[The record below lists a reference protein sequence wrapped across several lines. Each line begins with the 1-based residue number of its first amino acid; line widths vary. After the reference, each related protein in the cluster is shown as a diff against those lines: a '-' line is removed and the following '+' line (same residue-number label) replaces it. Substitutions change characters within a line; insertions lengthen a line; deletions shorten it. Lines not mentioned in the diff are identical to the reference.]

1 MRVTVNVDSL
11 GGGGVE
17 GESSLDISNVAFLSL
32 DVTWY
37 EWNLDLLGVPK
48 LGWF

>member
-1 MRVTVNVDSL
+1 MRVTVNVDWLGVKGGGSSL
-11 GGGGVE
+11 GTRN
-17 GESSLDISNVAFLSL
+17 LAFLSL